1 MDTITR
7 RRFLIA
13 SGVAAVAAGAG
24 TYTLWDILATANDP
38 NRGPD
43 DRTLVVLTLYGGND
57 GLATV
62 IPFMSRLSGS
72 TRVSTPTDSNRT
84 RSPRQGISPKTVSV
98 ASVATNT
105 LPLTTSGMANFAA
118 TASVSRVPAWLLLY
132 SSVARFD
139 AS

>member
-1 MDTITR
+1 MSRLQGSTNVSTPKTESNRTRSQARADTR
-7 RRFLIA
+7 VRP
-13 SGVAAVAAGAG
+13 
-24 TYTLWDILATANDP
+24 YD
-38 NRGPD
+38 
-43 DRTLVVLTLYGGND
+43 LYQ
-57 GLATV
+57 LATV